1 MKAALAVTE
10 IAMIC
15 HAGVAAL
22 REAGTGEPQPE
33 WFDLEQDE
41 QLVIIDYITQLL
53 TGRPIPNSPEGK
65 VIQRIIAVVRDDKKV
80 LKYA

>member
-15 HAGVAAL
+15 YAGVAAL
-22 REAGTGEPQPE
+22 REAITHEQQPE
-33 WFDLEQDE
+33 WIDLEPEKQG
-41 QLVIIDYITQLL
+41 VIIDYITQLL
-53 TGRPIPNSPEGK
+53 TGRAIPDTPEGE
-65 VIQRIIAVVRDDKKV
+65 VIRRIIAVVRDDKKV